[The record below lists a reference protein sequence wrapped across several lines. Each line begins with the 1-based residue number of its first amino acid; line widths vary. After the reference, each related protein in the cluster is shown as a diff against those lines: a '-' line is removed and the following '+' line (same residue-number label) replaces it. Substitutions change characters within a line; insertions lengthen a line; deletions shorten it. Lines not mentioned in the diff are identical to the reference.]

1 MRKLLLST
9 TLSVIATAALAQVG
23 ASSSVYLLD
32 VDPAR
37 YAGPESQR
45 LAVVLNDAPRL
56 IVLGA
61 QDEICVQLHSDDPTN
76 PNARIDARVR
86 VIKPQPQQAMKVSV
100 HAPDISPG
108 TYRTTQSGVLVRL
121 VAERA
126 QQAGAA
132 SLSTPVGLANA
143 PVCSLDDGGPPLPTQ
158 AVRSVAA
165 TPTAPT
171 VPAK

>member
-1 MRKLLLST
+1 MRNVLCIT
-9 TLSVIATAALAQVG
+9 TLSVMSAAALAQVG
-23 ASSSVYLLD
+23 ATSGVYLLD

-61 QDEICVQLHSDDPTN
+61 QDEICVQLYSDDPAN

-108 TYRTTQSGVLVRL
+108 TYRATQSGVLVRL
-121 VAERA
+121 VSEHA
-126 QQAGAA
+126 QQASAA
-132 SLSTPVGLANA
+132 SLSTPVGLSNA
-143 PVCSLDDGGPPLPTQ
+143 PVCSLDDGSPPLPAQ
-158 AVRSVAA
+158 PVRSVAA
-165 TPTAPT
+165 TPTAAV

>member
-1 MRKLLLST
+1 MRKVLFIT
-9 TLSVIATAALAQVG
+9 TLSVMATAALAQVS
-23 ASSSVYLLD
+23 ASSGVYLLD

-45 LAVVLNDAPRL
+45 LAVVLNDVPRL

-61 QDEICVQLHSDDPTN
+61 QDEICVQLYSDDPSN

-86 VIKPQPQQAMKVSV
+86 VLKPQPQQAAKVSV

-108 TYRTTQSGVLVRL
+108 TYRATQSGVLVRL
-121 VAERA
+121 VPERA
-126 QQAGAA
+126 QQAAAA

-143 PVCSLDDGGPPLPTQ
+143 PVCSLDDGGLPPPAP

-165 TPTAPT
+165 APT
-171 VPAK
+171 TTAAPAK